1 MAYRY
6 LPEHLH
12 DAADRVK
19 QFFREE
25 RGFTNF
31 KIEEEVDKTLGYRP
45 TLHTHTK
52 DHHILCVDVQ
62 ESPYSTALDSIVLDC
77 VKKSFPVKLY
87 VAFPE
92 NPSQQEYKKKVDRAR
107 ANGVG
112 VVEVRAN
119 AIEVIHEALALSLL
133 GVRDVKPSRFPAK
146 FRAELARAESTFRGG
161 NPVEGCLI
169 IYKELEALSRTV
181 VEKTRTKGQW
191 RALNAGEKNPHIK
204 HNTAWQKIMEVLMDH
219 LDQKKCPALQLPL
232 LARILSVA
240 PHRNDTG
247 HKITSLKKLIKRDTE
262 LKTRFESATDLLFEL
277 IQAAKA
283 I

>member
-6 LPEHLH
+6 LPENLH
-12 DAADRVK
+12 AIADRTK
-19 QFFREE
+19 QYFRDE
-25 RGFTNF
+25 RGLSNF
-31 KIEEEVDKTLGYRP
+31 KTEEEVDKTLDYRP

-77 VKKSFPVKLY
+77 VKRSFPIRLY

-92 NPSQQEYKKKVDRAR
+92 NPSQQDYKKKVDRAR
-107 ANGVG
+107 TNGVG

-119 AIEVIHEALALSLL
+119 AIEVIHEALVLSLL
-133 GVRDVKPSRFPAK
+133 GVRDIKPSRFPVK
-146 FRAELARAESTFRGG
+146 FRSELARAESTFRGG

-169 IYKELEALSRTV
+169 IYKELEALSREIV
-181 VEKTRTKGQW
+181 DKSRRKGLW
-191 RALNAGEKNPHIK
+191 RPLKAGEKNPHLK
-204 HNTAWQKIMEVLMDH
+204 HRTAWQKIMEVLMDH
-219 LDQKKCPALQLPL
+219 LDHQKCPALHVPL

-247 HKITSLKKLIKRDTE
+247 HKVTSLGRLVKRDTE

-277 IQAAKA
+277 IQASKG